1 MLRVFYEKLPAFCDP
16 YKSICHSTNIKRLS
30 RNKIGQKNIQGDF
43 VGNQTA
49 KPTKQGLET
58 NVEELPHHNL
68 VKK

>member
-1 MLRVFYEKLPAFCDP
+1 
-16 YKSICHSTNIKRLS
+16 LS
-30 RNKIGQKNIQGDF
+30 RNKIGQKKIQGDF
-43 VGNQTA
+43 VGTKPA